1 MIRSNLSTRPFYNE
15 RLVRLWLLLV
25 GVLVIAATAFNV
37 GRVIR
42 YSRSDTQLA
51 TAASHDEARA
61 ADLRREA
68 ARLRATVDPHQVDI
82 ASDQARMAN
91 ELIDRRTFS
100 WTDLFN
106 KLEAT
111 LPDDVRLVSVRPV
124 YDKDRGFIVSLNIV
138 AKREDDVN
146 LFMNNLEK
154 AGSFTGML
162 ARQDRLNEQGLIDAT
177 VESVYTPG
185 GRRAPT
191 RRGTRR

>member
-1 MIRSNLSTRPFYNE
+1 MIRSNLATRPFYNE

-25 GVLVIAATAFNV
+25 GVVMIAATAFNV

-42 YSRSDTQLA
+42 YSRSDTELA

-124 YDKDRGFIVSLNIV
+124 YDKDRGFVVSLNIV
-138 AKREDDVN
+138 AKRVDDVN

-154 AGSFTGML
+154 AGSFQGML

-191 RRGTRR
+191 RKGTRR

>member
-1 MIRSNLSTRPFYNE
+1 
-15 RLVRLWLLLV
+15 
-25 GVLVIAATAFNV
+25 
-37 GRVIR
+37 
-42 YSRSDTQLA
+42 
-51 TAASHDEARA
+51 
-61 ADLRREA
+61 
-68 ARLRATVDPHQVDI
+68 
-82 ASDQARMAN
+82 MAN

-124 YDKDRGFIVSLNIV
+124 YDKDRGFTVSLNIV

-146 LFMNNLEK
+146 QFMNNLEK

-162 ARQDRLNEQGLIDAT
+162 ARQDRVNEQGLVDAM
-177 VESVYTPG
+177 VETVYTPG
-185 GRRAPT
+185 GRRVPA

>member
-68 ARLRATVDPHQVDI
+68 VRLRATVDPHQVDI

-124 YDKDRGFIVSLNIV
+124 YDKDRGFTVSLNIV

-146 LFMNNLEK
+146 QFMNNLEK

-162 ARQDRLNEQGLIDAT
+162 ARQDRVNEQGLVDAM
-177 VESVYTPG
+177 VETVYTPG
-185 GRRAPT
+185 GRRVPA

>member
-1 MIRSNLSTRPFYNE
+1 MIRSNLATRPFYNE
-15 RLVRLWLLLV
+15 RLVRLWLLLG
-25 GVLVIAATAFNV
+25 GVVVIAATVFNV

-138 AKREDDVN
+138 ARRVDDVN

-154 AGSFTGML
+154 AGSFQGML
-162 ARQDRLNEQGLIDAT
+162 ARQDRLNEQGMIDAT
-177 VESVYTPG
+177 VETVYTPG

-191 RRGTRR
+191 RTGTRR

>member
-124 YDKDRGFIVSLNIV
+124 YDKDRGFVVTLNIV
-138 AKREDDVN
+138 AKRVDDVN

-154 AGSFTGML
+154 AGSFKGML
-162 ARQDRLNEQGLIDAT
+162 ARQDRLNEQGLIDAM

-185 GRRAPT
+185 GRRVPAL
-191 RRGTRR
+191 RGTRR